1 LNHLITL
8 TAMRVRLA
16 LRNKMF
22 FFFSIVMP
30 FGFFFLWLG
39 VFAKG
44 IPAACAFYLGPVLA
58 LNVMGSFWGLSAT
71 LVMFREQGILRRFHV
86 APVTAA
92 DMLGSSVIAN
102 FALTLPTVFAELVLA
117 RLVFHVHTLSNIP
130 GILLLVAVGTVSF
143 GSLGLVVASIT
154 NTMQETQVLNQLLWL
169 PLIFLSGATLPLAY
183 LNTTVQRVGLFLPA
197 TYLVN
202 ALQQT
207 IVYSATPTSRY
218 VEIVSLTCWALLTF
232 FLSVQLF
239 RWEPEAKIP
248 RRAKLYVAATAIP
261 FLLLGIVENRSDRVL
276 REAADAFLS
285 MTGAP
290 RSSSPPNSSPD
301 AKSRPSSSTTSSGA
315 GEGSNDHK

>member
-1 LNHLITL
+1 MTL

-44 IPAACAFYLGPVLA
+44 IPVACAFYLGPVLA

-102 FALTLPTVFAELVLA
+102 FALTLPTVFAELILA
-117 RLVFHVHTLSNIP
+117 RLVFHVHTLSSLP

-183 LNTTVQRVGLFLPA
+183 LNTSVQRVGLFLPA

-207 IVYSATPTSRY
+207 IVYSATPASRY

-232 FLSVQLF
+232 FLSAQLF

-276 REAADAFLS
+276 REARNAFVSL
-285 MTGAP
+285 TETP
-290 RSSSPPNSSPD
+290 RSSSSPA
-301 AKSRPSSSTTSSGA
+301 AKPGPSSATTSSSATGR
-315 GEGSNDHK
+315 GSDH